1 MNCEE
6 TVPQVLKAFFESTSF
21 EETSRNAISI
31 GSDSDTIAAI
41 KGSIAG
47 AFYVVP
53 KKLCEKAKNT
63 FLMIE
68 Y

>member
-6 TVPQVLKAFFESTSF
+6 TVPQILKAFFELTLF
-21 EETSRNAISI
+21 EEASRNSISI